1 MRHITDP
8 VTSDVAGNYTNQEN
22 HMAQRVLVQIL
33 DDLNGEE
40 GAEPI
45 AYSYGGYDYEIDLT
59 EENQEAFFEAIRVY
73 IEASRTTSKRKSR
86 GKKHKLEVVT
96 DTIDPAAIRAWAQ
109 QNGYEVSERGRI
121 PRAIVDAY
129 NQA

>member
-8 VTSDVAGNYTNQEN
+8 ATSDVAGNYTNQGN